1 MSFVDNWFLLD
12 ESAPRNIDVA
22 LPCLKQTYHY
32 FMHMLR
38 RKKEMARMQN
48 RIALQMKFMP
58 SLMMT
63 TLILRIMATKVL
75 RIKTFVIGK
84 ISNQM
89 GS

>member
-22 LPCLKQTYHY
+22 LPCLKQTYRY
-32 FMHMLR
+32 FMHMRR
-38 RKKEMARMQN
+38 RKREMARMQ
-48 RIALQMKFMP
+48 MKFMLT
-58 SLMMT
+58 LMMT
-63 TLILRIMATKVL
+63 RLILSTMATKVL

-89 GS
+89 SLS